1 MLSSLSPYEPRL
13 RYRIQPCNQEILAL
27 AREAPSRVVQRE
39 ALHGSPRDAE
49 AYRESPKLAWQ
60 RGAEATLS

>member
-13 RYRIQPCNQEILAL
+13 RYRIQPCDQEILAL
-27 AREAPSRVVQRE
+27 AREAESRVVQKE
-39 ALHGSPRDAE
+39 ALHGPPRDEE
-49 AYRESPKLAWQ
+49 AYRELPKLAWQ